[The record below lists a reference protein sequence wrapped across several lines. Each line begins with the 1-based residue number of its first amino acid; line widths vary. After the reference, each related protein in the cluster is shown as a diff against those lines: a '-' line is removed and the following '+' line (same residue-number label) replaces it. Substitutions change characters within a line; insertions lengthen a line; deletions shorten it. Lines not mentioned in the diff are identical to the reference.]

1 MIARHDGNGDETG
14 KTHRVCKAALGDRA
28 ARPLVDCAA
37 GWELGAARVNRHID
51 RDCID
56 RRTSAAGEAGHPL
69 RG

>member
-1 MIARHDGNGDETG
+1 MIARHDGDETG

-37 GWELGAARVNRHID
+37 GWERAARVNRHID

-56 RRTSAAGEAGHPL
+56 RGTSAAGEAGHPL